1 MISSHPYNPK
11 AQGKIERSPRELQ
24 KKLHYNMVK
33 LKKQMCQLG
42 RKLTQL
48 RASFKW
54 IGIRRTWVAKS
65 F

>member
-33 LKKQMCQLG
+33 LKNKCVNWAENLPNYVRVLNG
-42 RKLTQL
+42 L
-48 RASFKW
+48 A
-54 IGIRRTWVAKS
+54 
-65 F
+65 